1 MIELD
6 LVPIGFTVAYLSVW
20 ILSFWIGD
28 EFNQFLGSN
37 SKFMFIYS
45 ISCWISLVVLGFVNE
60 TISTGFRNE
69 YLKLRNEAAFY
80 DYVMF
85 AAYIFGMLV
94 GILIINQLLTY
105 VILILWESLKKLHQW
120 INQL

>member
-6 LVPIGFTVAYLSVW
+6 LVQIGLFVAYVSVW
-20 ILSFWIGD
+20 ILSFWIGE
-28 EFNQFLGSN
+28 EFNKFLGSN
-37 SKFMFIYS
+37 SKFIFFYTLS
-45 ISCWISLVVLGFVNE
+45 CLISVIVLGVVNK

-69 YLKLRNEAAFY
+69 YLKLWNEAAFY

-85 AAYIFGMLV
+85 AAYIFGMLL

-105 VILILWESLKKLHQW
+105 VILILSESLKRLHQW